1 MRIGILA
8 LQGAYAAHASSLG
21 ALGHETT
28 YLRSAADFEGIDGLV
43 LPGGESSVHM
53 ALIERFGLEEAITS
67 LAREQKPV
75 LATCAGLILMAREV
89 TSPVQRSLRLL
100 DIAVARNAYGRQL
113 HSFEDEADGT
123 DLPLLFIRAPR
134 ILHCEVGVEIMATH
148 RGEPVLVRQG
158 QVWGATFHP
167 ELSADLR
174 VHRAAFGDLSR
185 SHSAS
190 APFGA

>member
-1 MRIGILA
+1 MRVGILA

-28 YLRSAADFEGIDGLV
+28 YLRAAADFEGIDGLV
-43 LPGGESSVHM
+43 LPGGESSVHI
-53 ALIERFGLEEAITS
+53 ALIERFGLEEAIIS
-67 LAREQKPV
+67 VVHNQEPV

-89 TSPVQRSLRLL
+89 TSPAQRSLGLL

-113 HSFEDEADGT
+113 HSFEDEADET

-134 ILHCEVGVEIMATH
+134 ILHCDAGVEIMATH

-158 QVWGATFHP
+158 KVWGATFHP
-167 ELSADLR
+167 ELTADLR

-185 SHSAS
+185 
-190 APFGA
+190 